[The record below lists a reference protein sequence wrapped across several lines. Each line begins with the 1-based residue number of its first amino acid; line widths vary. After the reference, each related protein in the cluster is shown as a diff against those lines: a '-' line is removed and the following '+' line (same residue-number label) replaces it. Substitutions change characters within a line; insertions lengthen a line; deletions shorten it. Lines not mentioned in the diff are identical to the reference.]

1 MPHVTEIN
9 LMKIVVKRNFWPCV
23 NYRNLF
29 SGLMCYI
36 LLGIGVSDVSEGR
49 HDSACNRYDWWRCCR
64 CISEFYRTAYTE
76 E

>member
-9 LMKIVVKRNFWPCV
+9 LMKIVVKRNFWPRV

-36 LLGIGVSDVSEGR
+36 LLGIGVSGVPEGHR
-49 HDSACNRYDWWRCCR
+49 DNACHR
-64 CISEFYRTAYTE
+64 
-76 E
+76 